1 MIFPLFMRLISGELS
16 LDFFFQLALL
26 KLTNKLMLNFDIA
39 SPSFLGAAA
48 VVGFV
53 GKSVM
58 TGAAAAIT
66 ATDFDDITHFLFSV
80 NQILFLTHF

>member
-1 MIFPLFMRLISGELS
+1 MDELLHNHPQFGHCS
-16 LDFFFQLALL
+16 
-26 KLTNKLMLNFDIA
+26 FDVT
-39 SPSFLGAAA
+39 STSFLGAAA

-58 TGAAAAIT
+58 TRAAAAIT
-66 ATDFDDITHFLFSV
+66 TAKLKNIAHFLFSV